1 MIYLLRDCTK
11 YIWLLLKGRGNRLSK
26 MFCPAL
32 NVFIYAVKVS
42 HLCFIIKSYFS
53 NIHFKVAASWTLI
66 IRHWCYKLGNTISYM
81 LAYLEN
87 CSMSQVKMCL
97 NVTFLLTGYRS
108 TLPWSAWLSEFSQ
121 RRLSSGIARALQV
134 KHAVCWQKYRTQF
147 WDELLSPP
155 WKWQWVLL
163 DKNLVFRF
171 TFLCST

>member
-1 MIYLLRDCTK
+1 MYLFMLWRYLISVSSLNHIFRIFTSK
-11 YIWLLLKGRGNRLSK
+11 LQPAEHWLLGTDVINWGTLSYGS
-26 MFCPAL
+26 L
-32 NVFIYAVKVS
+32 
-42 HLCFIIKSYFS
+42 
-53 NIHFKVAASWTLI
+53 
-66 IRHWCYKLGNTISYM
+66 